1 MEHVYVA
8 IMAGGIGSRFWPQSR
23 SAKPKQFLDIVN
35 TGRSLLQITYDRFE
49 NICPAENIHI
59 ITLDEYE
66 PLVKEQIPGIKN
78 HQIVKE
84 PIRRNTAPCI
94 AYISDKIYAKD
105 PEASIIVVP
114 SDHLILYEDKFLEI
128 ISKGLDFVEK
138 HTALVT
144 LGIKPTR
151 PSTGYGYIQYDEE
164 KKEGDFFKV
173 KTFTEK
179 PDTEIAKTF
188 VKSGDFLW
196 NSGMFVW
203 KAKDILAAMHTL
215 LPEVMDCFAGGR
227 EVYDT
232 DKEKEFIAN
241 AYAQCTNISIDY
253 GVMEKADNVYTIPSK
268 FGWSDIGSW
277 DSLYEVYHKDY
288 LGNAVMGK
296 SVKIYD
302 AANNMI
308 MVPDG
313 KLVVLQ
319 GLEGYCIVDTKDVLL
334 ICEKS
339 KEQQIKDITIDLKK
353 EDLDQYL

>member
-23 SAKPKQFLDIVN
+23 SSKPKQFLDIVN
-35 TGRSLLQITYDRFE
+35 TGRSLLQITYDRFV
-49 NICPAENIHI
+49 NICPTDNIHI
-59 ITLDEYE
+59 VTLDEYE
-66 PLVKEQIPGIKN
+66 YLVKEQLPDIKD

-84 PIRRNTAPCI
+84 PMRRNTAPCI
-94 AYISDKIYAKD
+94 AYICDKIYAKD

-114 SDHLILYEDKFLEI
+114 SDHLILYEDKYLEI
-128 ISKGLDFVEK
+128 IAKCLEFVEG
-138 HTALVT
+138 HDSLVT

-164 KKEGDFFKV
+164 KKEGEFFKV

-179 PDTEIAKTF
+179 PDTEIAKAF

-203 KAKDILAAMHTL
+203 KAKAILDAMHL
-215 LPEVMDCFAGGR
+215 YLPEVMDCFAGARDLYG
-227 EVYDT
+227 T
-232 DKEKEFIAN
+232 DKEKSFIEK
-241 AYAQCTNISIDY
+241 AYSHCTNISIDY

-339 KEQQIKDITIDLKK
+339 KEQQLKEITIDLKK
-353 EDLDQYL
+353 EDMDQYL